1 MRGWPVRDQWK
12 SQGKMER
19 QFNVKDTVTD
29 WRENNE
35 IKVKTFR
42 NDSPFFVVEFASL
55 ITCLMWARGLLPW
68 RMRTLSTLFLK
79 QGENQKRQKTIIV
92 IGPDEGNTAKTRGM
106 TGMLN
111 LPLLQVFFR
120 SARQSRNY
128 HHIVVFKRRKSFT
141 LPANKRNKRSR
152 CF

>member
-1 MRGWPVRDQWK
+1 MRGWPVREQWK

-19 QFNVKDTVTD
+19 QFNVKDSYWLKRKTTKLRSKLLGMTVRFLLSSSLLSHA
-29 WRENNE
+29 WRERAGSYRGE
-35 IKVKTFR
+35 WGR
-42 NDSPFFVVEFASL
+42 SQPF
-55 ITCLMWARGLLPW
+55 
-68 RMRTLSTLFLK
+68 FLK

-92 IGPDEGNTAKTRGM
+92 IGPGEGNTAKTRGM
-106 TGMLN
+106 TEMLN